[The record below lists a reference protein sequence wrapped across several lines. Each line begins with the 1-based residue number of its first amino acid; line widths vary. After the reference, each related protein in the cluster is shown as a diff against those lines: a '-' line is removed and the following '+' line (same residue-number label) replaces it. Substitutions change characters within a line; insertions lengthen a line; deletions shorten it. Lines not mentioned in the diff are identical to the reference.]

1 MKRTLFFMACV
12 LASLT
17 MSAQD
22 DLTVGDIQNSG
33 CLSMA
38 RGEESEPLPTIVLT
52 KEGSVL
58 SVQLLNYESVCGTS
72 DFKVTPTVNDGKD
85 GDPLSISINVVP
97 CLAGDDFE
105 DCLCP
110 YNLSFMVH
118 DVEDNSFY
126 LSCWWYKG
134 MVELTEGEPM
144 VLEYKVEDVT
154 IDGMSFRL
162 LKVMHK
168 AMLKDWTTVEKE
180 LLIPS
185 EVNYDGE
192 VYTVMA
198 VSKDAFWHLD
208 QATKVTVPK
217 TVRSMDLDYD
227 NAIWANPF
235 RECKSLEWI
244 EVEDGCPLFSS
255 VEGVLFSKDKTMLLG
270 YPIASPRET
279 YTVPEGVTNIRSGAF
294 HHNKYLRK
302 LVIPE
307 KVTDLGWHLFNDMK
321 SLKELYIRGVIEPGC
336 MSDLFD
342 GMNTKAAVYV
352 QPSEVEKYKAIYKGP
367 VYPLAGGE
375 TDDSDYIPFVELG
388 KVWHMVSHSG
398 YPKSSLHFI
407 RYKMTEEVE
416 RDGRTYTHTYLFD
429 DDLATRQ
436 DIGLFREENRRVYKY
451 DENTGKEIMLYDFSL
466 KEGDTFTC
474 YDVFNCKVLKQGW
487 LYDGPKIVSY
497 TNPASADTLETK
509 YRRLRTW
516 TIGLDNGTGEY
527 HEITTW
533 VEGVGALKNI
543 FKPLVDGGRIS
554 LAYVERNDRT
564 GYWENEYLPF
574 SFCNNQLY
582 GCNLPTGAADHS
594 ADWHHQLTY
603 ELEGDRLHV
612 YGKAYTQCGLNNYAY
627 FYERETDDPLVHKIE
642 FVIQEVEPIATC
654 AFLHA
659 TEFYVSGFD
668 PNLNYIVVDNQGVEH
683 PVINT
688 TPQMAYRPF
697 VEEGKVWKVGY
708 GSRNPIQ
715 FVEYYYFEGDTI
727 IDERIC
733 KQIMCQRYVTPD
745 YSDYEVIMRYPLLQR
760 RGVWYEDDKKVYVY
774 DDTNNQFRL
783 WYDFSA
789 DANDTVQICNQP
801 YIVGPKQTGGIKG
814 FKGVYRNVMW
824 PTWDEE
830 QIYDERQLYNN
841 TTWLE
846 GVGDIE
852 GPIFNVYL
860 GKEYHGGAFLMSC
873 TVGDE
878 VIYFNDEYEDGATPD
893 AARKQR
899 IDFTHTIKTRPK
911 SRITRGA
918 EASLYGEYNDQQLGI
933 NLDPLDETYLV
944 RITDESGNAVYEK
957 AVNAGNIVGLNIDI
971 SNYAEGR
978 YTVTVENSNESFT
991 GQFDAQ
997 TTSISL
1003 TPALSHRE
1011 GAIYNLQG
1019 QRISS
1024 LRKGLNI
1031 VNGRKV
1037 FVKE

>member
-1 MKRTLFFMACV
+1 MKRTLLFISCM
-12 LASLT
+12 LAALT
-17 MSAQD
+17 MSAQ
-22 DLTVGDIQNSG
+22 
-33 CLSMA
+33 
-38 RGEESEPLPTIVLT
+38 E
-52 KEGSVL
+52 
-58 SVQLLNYESVCGTS
+58 
-72 DFKVTPTVNDGKD
+72 
-85 GDPLSISINVVP
+85 DPN
-97 CLAGDDFE
+97 
-105 DCLCP
+105 
-110 YNLSFMVH
+110 
-118 DVEDNSFY
+118 
-126 LSCWWYKG
+126 
-134 MVELTEGEPM
+134 
-144 VLEYKVEDVT
+144 
-154 IDGMSFRL
+154 
-162 LKVMHK
+162 
-168 AMLKDWTTVEKE
+168 
-180 LLIPS
+180 
-185 EVNYDGE
+185 
-192 VYTVMA
+192 
-198 VSKDAFWHLD
+198 
-208 QATKVTVPK
+208 
-217 TVRSMDLDYD
+217 
-227 NAIWANPF
+227 
-235 RECKSLEWI
+235 
-244 EVEDGCPLFSS
+244 
-255 VEGVLFSKDKTMLLG
+255 
-270 YPIASPRET
+270 
-279 YTVPEGVTNIRSGAF
+279 
-294 HHNKYLRK
+294 
-302 LVIPE
+302 
-307 KVTDLGWHLFNDMK
+307 
-321 SLKELYIRGVIEPGC
+321 
-336 MSDLFD
+336 
-342 GMNTKAAVYV
+342 
-352 QPSEVEKYKAIYKGP
+352 
-367 VYPLAGGE
+367 
-375 TDDSDYIPFVELG
+375 DYIPFVEMG
-388 KVWHMVSHSG
+388 KQWHVVIVENPNYSHSTG
-398 YPKSSLHFI
+398 KYWMSKE
-407 RYKMTEEVE
+407 ME
-416 RDGRTYTHTYLFD
+416 RDGKTYIYTYLPYD
-429 DDLATRQ
+429 EIALVEEV
-436 DIGLFREENRRVYKY
+436 GLLREENRRVYKY
-451 DENTGKEIMLYDFSL
+451 DEKTGRDIILYDFSL
-466 KEGDTFTC
+466 KEGDTFT
-474 YDVFNCKVLKQGW
+474 YEYGLDKPVNCKVLKQGW

-533 VEGVGALKNI
+533 VEGVGALENI
-543 FKPLVDGGRIS
+543 FNPLVDGGRIC

-582 GCNLPTGAADHS
+582 GCNLPTGAEAHS
-594 ADWHHQLTY
+594 ADGHHQLTY

-612 YGKAYTQCGLNNYAY
+612 YGKVLTRGSHNNYAY
-627 FYERETDDPLVHKIE
+627 FIEEQSDDPLVHKLNFKIQAIE
-642 FVIQEVEPIATC
+642 PTPDPKPGTDGLY
-654 AFLHA
+654 LH
-659 TEFYVSGFD
+659 TTDFYVSGFN

-727 IDERIC
+727 IDGMIC
-733 KQIMCQRYVTPD
+733 KQMMCQRYITPD
-745 YSDYEVIMRYPLLQR
+745 YSDYEVIMRYPLLR
-760 RGVWYEDDKKVYVY
+760 RSGVWYEEDKKVYVY

-801 YIVGPKQTGGIKG
+801 YIVGPKHTGGIKG

-824 PTWDEE
+824 PSWDGE
-830 QIYDERQLYNN
+830 QIYDEGHHN

-846 GVGDIE
+846 GVGSIE
-852 GPIFNVYL
+852 GPGYNVYL

-957 AVNAGNIVGLNIDI
+957 AVNAGSIVGLNIDI

-978 YTVTVENSNESFT
+978 YTVKVENNDESFT
-991 GQFDAQ
+991 AQFDTQ

>member
-1 MKRTLFFMACV
+1 MKRTLLFISCL
-12 LASLT
+12 LASVT
-17 MSAQD
+17 MLAQD
-22 DLTVGDIQNSG
+22 SLAVEDIQNSG
-33 CLSMA
+33 CLRMA
-38 RGEESEPLPTIVLT
+38 RGEESEPLPTIILT

-58 SVQLLNYESVCGTS
+58 SVQLLNYESNCSTS
-72 DFKVTPTVNDGKD
+72 DFNVTSTVNDGKD

-97 CLAGDDFE
+97 CIYGDDLE
-105 DCLCP
+105 DCYCP
-110 YNLSFMVH
+110 YNVSFTVR
-118 DVEDNSFY
+118 DWEAKSFY

-134 MVELTEGEPM
+134 MVELTEGKPL

-375 TDDSDYIPFVELG
+375 TDDSDYIPFVEMG
-388 KVWHMVSHSG
+388 KQWHVVIVENPNYSHSTG
-398 YPKSSLHFI
+398 KYWMSKE
-407 RYKMTEEVE
+407 ME
-416 RDGRTYTHTYLFD
+416 RDGKTYIYTYLPYD
-429 DDLATRQ
+429 EIALVEEV
-436 DIGLFREENRRVYKY
+436 GLLREENRRVYKY
-451 DENTGKEIMLYDFSL
+451 DEKTGRDIILYDFSL
-466 KEGDTFTC
+466 KEGDTFT
-474 YDVFNCKVLKQGW
+474 YEYGLDKPVNCKVLKQGW

-533 VEGVGALKNI
+533 VEGVGALENT
-543 FKPLVDGGRIS
+543 FSPLDRDGWKS
-554 LAYVERNDRT
+554 CLAYVERNDNQT
-564 GYWENEYLPF
+564 DYIVNQYLPF
-574 SFCNNQLY
+574 SFYNITDVFGQIR
-582 GCNLPTGAADHS
+582 GSNLPTGAENNEED
-594 ADWHHQLTY
+594 DEHHKLTY
-603 ELEGDRLHV
+603 ELEGDRLHI
-612 YGKAYTQCGLNNYAY
+612 YGEVFCNCGPNHYAY
-627 FYERETDDPLVHKIE
+627 FCEKPTDDPSVHKIE
-642 FVIQEVEPIATC
+642 FITQDVEPLMWC
-654 AFLHA
+654 VGLHA
-659 TEFYVSGFD
+659 TDFYVSGFD
-668 PNLNYIVVDNQGVEH
+668 PNLNYVVVDNQGMEH

-697 VEEGKVWKVGY
+697 VEDGKVWTVKVYSDGA
-708 GSRNPIQ
+708 SHNQ
-715 FVEYYYFEGDTI
+715 WTDYYYFDGDTI
-727 IDERIC
+727 IGGQTC
-733 KQIMCQRYVTPD
+733 KRMMYVTYVTND
-745 YSDYEVIMRYPLLQR
+745 NDEKWVN
-760 RGVWYEDDKKVYVY
+760 GVFTPVNHPQQYNGAWYEQDKKVYY
-774 DDTNNQFRL
+774 AYNGREQFQL
-783 WYDFSA
+783 LYDFTLSSGDSIPSPDGHLLA
-789 DANDTVQICNQP
+789 V
-801 YIVGPKQTGGIKG
+801 YKLSGGITG
-814 FKGVYRNVMW
+814 FKGAYYEI
-824 PTWDEE
+824 DEV
-830 QIYDERQLYNN
+830 ER
-841 TTWLE
+841 WLE
-846 GVGDIE
+846 GVGSESWPWRNHPRYVPGHQGI
-852 GPIFNVYL
+852 L
-860 GKEYHGGAFLMSC
+860 LACS
-873 TVGDE
+873 VGDE
-878 VIYFNDEYEDGATPD
+878 VIYYNSKMDDPYVMGS
-893 AARKQR
+893 RKQR

>member
-1 MKRTLFFMACV
+1 MKRTLLFISCL
-12 LASLT
+12 LASVT
-17 MSAQD
+17 MLAQD
-22 DLTVGDIQNSG
+22 SLAVEDIQNSG
-33 CLSMA
+33 CLRMA
-38 RGEESEPLPTIVLT
+38 RGEESEPLPTIILT

-58 SVQLLNYESVCGTS
+58 SVQLLNYESNCSTS
-72 DFKVTPTVNDGKD
+72 DFNVTSTVNDGKD

-217 TVRSMDLDYD
+217 TVRSMDLYYD

-294 HHNKYLRK
+294 HYNMCLQK

-307 KVTDLGWHLFNDMK
+307 EVTYLGWHLFNDMK

-375 TDDSDYIPFVELG
+375 TDDSAYIPFVELG

-398 YPKSSLHFI
+398 YTKSSLHFI

-416 RDGRTYTHTYLFD
+416 RDGRTYTHTYLFED
-429 DDLATRQ
+429 ELATRQ

-516 TIGLDNGTGEY
+516 TIGLDPWG
-527 HEITTW
+527 HIW
-533 VEGVGALKNI
+533 SFSLCWRVGFL
-543 FKPLVDGGRIS
+543 F
-554 LAYVERNDRT
+554 
-564 GYWENEYLPF
+564 
-574 SFCNNQLY
+574 
-582 GCNLPTGAADHS
+582 
-594 ADWHHQLTY
+594 
-603 ELEGDRLHV
+603 
-612 YGKAYTQCGLNNYAY
+612 GL
-627 FYERETDDPLVHKIE
+627 
-642 FVIQEVEPIATC
+642 
-654 AFLHA
+654 
-659 TEFYVSGFD
+659 
-668 PNLNYIVVDNQGVEH
+668 
-683 PVINT
+683 
-688 TPQMAYRPF
+688 
-697 VEEGKVWKVGY
+697 
-708 GSRNPIQ
+708 
-715 FVEYYYFEGDTI
+715 
-727 IDERIC
+727 
-733 KQIMCQRYVTPD
+733 
-745 YSDYEVIMRYPLLQR
+745 R
-760 RGVWYEDDKKVYVY
+760 RK
-774 DDTNNQFRL
+774 
-783 WYDFSA
+783 
-789 DANDTVQICNQP
+789 
-801 YIVGPKQTGGIKG
+801 
-814 FKGVYRNVMW
+814 
-824 PTWDEE
+824 
-830 QIYDERQLYNN
+830 
-841 TTWLE
+841 
-846 GVGDIE
+846 
-852 GPIFNVYL
+852 
-860 GKEYHGGAFLMSC
+860 
-873 TVGDE
+873 
-878 VIYFNDEYEDGATPD
+878 
-893 AARKQR
+893 
-899 IDFTHTIKTRPK
+899 
-911 SRITRGA
+911 
-918 EASLYGEYNDQQLGI
+918 
-933 NLDPLDETYLV
+933 
-944 RITDESGNAVYEK
+944 
-957 AVNAGNIVGLNIDI
+957 
-971 SNYAEGR
+971 
-978 YTVTVENSNESFT
+978 
-991 GQFDAQ
+991 
-997 TTSISL
+997 
-1003 TPALSHRE
+1003 
-1011 GAIYNLQG
+1011 
-1019 QRISS
+1019 
-1024 LRKGLNI
+1024 
-1031 VNGRKV
+1031 
-1037 FVKE
+1037 

>member
-1 MKRTLFFMACV
+1 MKRTLVFMACV

-22 DLTVGDIQNSG
+22 DLTVEDIQNSG
-33 CLSMA
+33 CLRMA

-294 HHNKYLRK
+294 HYNMCLQK

-307 KVTDLGWHLFNDMK
+307 EVTYLGWHLFNDMK

-352 QPSEVEKYKAIYKGP
+352 QPSEVEKYQAVYKGP
-367 VYPLAGGE
+367 VYPLPE
-375 TDDSDYIPFVELG
+375 QT
-388 KVWHMVSHSG
+388 
-398 YPKSSLHFI
+398 
-407 RYKMTEEVE
+407 
-416 RDGRTYTHTYLFD
+416 FD
-429 DDLATRQ
+429 DKIEINEQNFPDKV
-436 DIGLFREENRRVYKY
+436 FRDYVLSTAIDMNQNKVLDDDEILRV
-451 DENTGKEIMLYDFSL
+451 KEIDVHYKKIASL
-466 KEGDTFTC
+466 KGIEHFKELHKLTC
-474 YDVFNCKVLKQGW
+474 YQNDLTELDLSSCTKL
-487 LYDGPKIVSY
+487 
-497 TNPASADTLETK
+497 DTLNCAVNK
-509 YRRLRTW
+509 LM
-516 TIGLDNGTGEY
+516 
-527 HEITTW
+527 
-533 VEGVGALKNI
+533 ALNLSNCSKLKWI
-543 FKPLVDGGRIS
+543 RCDQ
-554 LAYVERNDRT
+554 
-564 GYWENEYLPF
+564 
-574 SFCNNQLY
+574 NQLTD
-582 GCNLPTGAADHS
+582 LDVS
-594 ADWHHQLTY
+594 ACT
-603 ELEGDRLHV
+603 EL
-612 YGKAYTQCGLNNYAY
+612 KFFICSSN
-627 FYERETDDPLVHKIE
+627 KI
-642 FVIQEVEPIATC
+642 TM
-654 AFLHA
+654 L
-659 TEFYVSGFD
+659 
-668 PNLNYIVVDNQGVEH
+668 
-683 PVINT
+683 
-688 TPQMAYRPF
+688 
-697 VEEGKVWKVGY
+697 
-708 GSRNPIQ
+708 
-715 FVEYYYFEGDTI
+715 
-727 IDERIC
+727 
-733 KQIMCQRYVTPD
+733 
-745 YSDYEVIMRYPLLQR
+745 
-760 RGVWYEDDKKVYVY
+760 
-774 DDTNNQFRL
+774 
-783 WYDFSA
+783 
-789 DANDTVQICNQP
+789 
-801 YIVGPKQTGGIKG
+801 
-814 FKGVYRNVMW
+814 
-824 PTWDEE
+824 
-830 QIYDERQLYNN
+830 
-841 TTWLE
+841 
-846 GVGDIE
+846 
-852 GPIFNVYL
+852 
-860 GKEYHGGAFLMSC
+860 
-873 TVGDE
+873 
-878 VIYFNDEYEDGATPD
+878 
-893 AARKQR
+893 
-899 IDFTHTIKTRPK
+899 
-911 SRITRGA
+911 
-918 EASLYGEYNDQQLGI
+918 
-933 NLDPLDETYLV
+933 
-944 RITDESGNAVYEK
+944 
-957 AVNAGNIVGLNIDI
+957 DI
-971 SNYAEGR
+971 SACRKLDDFECHMNP
-978 YTVTVENSNESFT
+978 ENPSWAFMRAILSV
-991 GQFDAQ
+991 GC
-997 TTSISL
+997 
-1003 TPALSHRE
+1003 SHR
-1011 GAIYNLQG
+1011 L
-1019 QRISS
+1019 SP
-1024 LRKGLNI
+1024 
-1031 VNGRKV
+1031 
-1037 FVKE
+1037 

>member
-1 MKRTLFFMACV
+1 MKRTLLFISCL
-12 LASLT
+12 LASVT
-17 MSAQD
+17 MLAQD
-22 DLTVGDIQNSG
+22 SLAVEDIQNSG
-33 CLSMA
+33 CLRMA
-38 RGEESEPLPTIVLT
+38 RGEESEPLPTIILT

-58 SVQLLNYESVCGTS
+58 SVQLLNYESNCSTS
-72 DFKVTPTVNDGKD
+72 DFNVTSTVNDGKD

-294 HHNKYLRK
+294 HYNMCLQK

-307 KVTDLGWHLFNDMK
+307 EVTYLGWHLFNDMK

-416 RDGRTYTHTYLFD
+416 RDGRTYTHTYLFE

-516 TIGLDNGTGEY
+516 TIGLDKGTGEY
-527 HEITTW
+527 YEVATW
-533 VEGVGALKNI
+533 VEGVGTLGDT
-543 FKPLVDGGRIS
+543 FGPLVSAGGWDFY
-554 LAYVERNDRT
+554 LAYVENDST
-564 GYWENEYLPF
+564 GNWNNDYLPF
-574 SFCNNQLY
+574 SFCTNNY
-582 GCNLPTGAADHS
+582 IHNVHGSNLPIGAENNEED
-594 ADWHHQLTY
+594 DEHHKLTY

-612 YGKAYTQCGLNNYAY
+612 YGEVFCNCGPNHYAY
-627 FYERETDDPLVHKIE
+627 FCEKPTDDPSVHKIE
-642 FVIQEVEPIATC
+642 FITQDVEPLMWC
-654 AFLHA
+654 VGLHA
-659 TEFYVSGFD
+659 TDFYVSGFD

-697 VEEGKVWKVGY
+697 VEDGKVWTVKVYSDGA
-708 GSRNPIQ
+708 SHNQ
-715 FVEYYYFEGDTI
+715 WTDYYYFDGDTI
-727 IDERIC
+727 IGGQTC
-733 KQIMCQRYVTPD
+733 KRMMYVTYVTND
-745 YSDYEVIMRYPLLQR
+745 NDEKWVN
-760 RGVWYEDDKKVYVY
+760 GVFTPVNHPQQYNGAWYEQDKKVYY
-774 DDTNNQFRL
+774 AYNGRQEFQL
-783 WYDFSA
+783 LYDFTLSSGDSIPSPDGQLMA
-789 DANDTVQICNQP
+789 V
-801 YIVGPKQTGGIKG
+801 YKLSGGITG
-814 FKGVYRNVMW
+814 FKGAYYEI
-824 PTWDEE
+824 DEV
-830 QIYDERQLYNN
+830 ER
-841 TTWLE
+841 WLE
-846 GVGDIE
+846 GVGSESWPWRNHPRYVPGHQGI
-852 GPIFNVYL
+852 L
-860 GKEYHGGAFLMSC
+860 LACS
-873 TVGDE
+873 VGDE
-878 VIYFNDEYEDGATPD
+878 VIYYNSKMDDPYVMGS
-893 AARKQR
+893 RKQR
-899 IDFTHTIKTRPK
+899 IDFTHTIKIKPQ
-911 SRITRGA
+911 SRTTRGA
-918 EASLYGEYNDQQLGI
+918 ETSLYGEYNEQQLGI
-933 NLDPLDETYLV
+933 NLNALDDAYQV
-944 RITDESGNAVYEK
+944 SITDETGKAVYEK
-957 AVNAGNIVGLNIDI
+957 TVNAGNIVGLNIDI
-971 SNYAEGR
+971 SDYAEGR

-991 GQFDAQ
+991 AQFDTQ
-997 TTSISL
+997 RTGISL
-1003 TPALSHRE
+1003 TPALIRGE
-1011 GAIYNLQG
+1011 EAIYNLQG

-1031 VNGRKV
+1031 VDGRKV
-1037 FVKE
+1037 YVK